1 MTEHHTTAVS
11 SDAVE
16 AAELSEAMG
25 AANTANTSAAGD
37 QRLLDRCTIVSLVFV
52 AIPLV
57 VALVSVGGTHW
68 YPTGDMAQAELH
80 VRGFFRHPPL
90 VGAAG
95 RIGDFLTPY
104 GQGSHPGPA
113 MWVALLPVYLL
124 FGRSSFGL
132 MLSSTLVQFVFILL
146 AVWLARRLAGAIA
159 GLAVATV
166 AAVLVHSLGPMV
178 FIEPWNPWPAI
189 FAFFA
194 FLIAVWGVLCGRH
207 RWLPISV
214 FTGMF
219 AVQCHA
225 GYIPLVGAALA
236 LATAVVA
243 VRWWRARSAHAD
255 VAGTHD
261 ARPHHA
267 RWFGAA
273 IGVFVA
279 MWIPPVV
286 DQWRREPGNLR
297 ILWRHFSSTT
307 DADGTPRQFVGLGS
321 AFKAFAGEF
330 SVAGPWVRG
339 SFRQPSETPNWLLF
353 VAAVL
358 VVSAAATA
366 AWRMPRGESR
376 STLLVFLGLLA
387 VATMVGIGSTAR
399 IFGEF
404 YDYVIRWW
412 WVIVG
417 LTAVA
422 CVLVAAA
429 NARRRR
435 LVAVCLLAASAISA
449 TFATVNAADAEI
461 PSPRNSALVGGVTPQ
476 VAAQLDP
483 QGGYLIRW
491 YDPATLGGVP
501 YGVLLELERDGFR
514 VGVDSPASAG
524 ALPHRV
530 IPEPS
535 ATAVLWVVAGDVA
548 IDAFRARDDATEL
561 GFYDQRSE
569 AEVAESADLRA
580 RLIGRLDEIGLS
592 CLVPTLDTQY
602 GLAPLVIGNAP
613 VPQDVRVLAADYN
626 LLGLPVAVFSVPI
639 GAPLYFVTTQGC
651 PK

>member
-1 MTEHHTTAVS
+1 MTEHPTTAVS
-11 SDAVE
+11 ADAVE
-16 AAELSEAMG
+16 ASNASELSEATTASSSTNNTGG
-25 AANTANTSAAGD
+25 AAD
-37 QRLLDRCTIVSLVFV
+37 QRLLDRCTIVSLVCV

-113 MWVALLPVYLL
+113 MWVALLPVYAL
-124 FGRSSFGL
+124 FGWSSFGL
-132 MLSSTLVQFVFILL
+132 MLSTTVVQFAFILL

-159 GLAVATV
+159 GLAVATL

-207 RWLPISV
+207 RWLAISV

-225 GYIPLVGAALA
+225 GYIPLVGATLA
-236 LATAVVA
+236 LATVVS
-243 VRWWRARSAHAD
+243 VGRWWRARSATTD
-255 VAGTHD
+255 DT
-261 ARPHHA
+261 RQHHI

-273 IGVFVA
+273 VGVFVA

-353 VAAVL
+353 IAAVL
-358 VVSAAATA
+358 VVAAAVTA
-366 AWRMPRGESR
+366 AWRLQRDESR
-376 STLLVFLGLLA
+376 SRLLVFLGLLA
-387 VATMVGIGSTAR
+387 IATTVGIGSTAR

-429 NARRRR
+429 EARRRR

-476 VAAQLDP
+476 VAAKLDP

-548 IDAFRARDDATEL
+548 IDAFRARTDATEL

-569 AEVAESADLRA
+569 AEVAESADLRT

-626 LLGLPVAVFSVPI
+626 LLGLPVAVFSVPL
-639 GAPLYFVTTQGC
+639 GAPLYFVTTEGC
-651 PK
+651 PQ

>member
-1 MTEHHTTAVS
+1 
-11 SDAVE
+11 
-16 AAELSEAMG
+16 
-25 AANTANTSAAGD
+25 
-37 QRLLDRCTIVSLVFV
+37 
-52 AIPLV
+52 
-57 VALVSVGGTHW
+57 
-68 YPTGDMAQAELH
+68 
-80 VRGFFRHPPL
+80 
-90 VGAAG
+90 
-95 RIGDFLTPY
+95 
-104 GQGSHPGPA
+104 
-113 MWVALLPVYLL
+113 MWVALLPVYAL
-124 FGRSSFGL
+124 FGWSSFGL
-132 MLSSTLVQFVFILL
+132 MLSTTLVQFAFILL

-159 GLAVATV
+159 GLAVATL

-194 FLIAVWGVLCGRH
+194 FLISVWGVLCGRY
-207 RWLPISV
+207 RWLAVSV

-225 GYIPLVGAALA
+225 GYIPLVGATLA
-236 LATAVVA
+236 LATVVVV
-243 VRWWRARSAHAD
+243 VRWWHARSATTHT
-255 VAGTHD
+255 VA
-261 ARPHHA
+261 RHHHI

-273 IGVFVA
+273 VGVFVA

-307 DADGTPRQFVGLGS
+307 DADGTPRQFVGLAS

-339 SFRQPSETPNWLLF
+339 SFRQPAQTPNWLLF
-353 VAAVL
+353 GAAVL
-358 VVSAAATA
+358 VVSAAVVA
-366 AWRMPRGESR
+366 AWRLQRNESR
-376 STLLVFLGLLA
+376 HSLLVLLGLLA
-387 VATMVGIGSTAR
+387 VATVVGIGSTAR

-422 CVLVAAA
+422 CVLAVAA
-429 NARRRR
+429 NDRRRR
-435 LVAVCLLAASAISA
+435 YVAMCLLAASAISA
-449 TFATVNAADAEI
+449 TLATVNAAGAEI

-476 VAAQLDP
+476 VAAKLDP

-501 YGVLLELERDGFR
+501 YGVLLELERDGLR

-548 IDAFRARDDATEL
+548 IDAFRARADATEL
-561 GFYDQRSE
+561 GFYDQRSA

-580 RLIGRLDEIGLS
+580 RLIERLDEIGLS

-626 LLGLPVAVFSVPI
+626 LLGLPVAVFSVPL